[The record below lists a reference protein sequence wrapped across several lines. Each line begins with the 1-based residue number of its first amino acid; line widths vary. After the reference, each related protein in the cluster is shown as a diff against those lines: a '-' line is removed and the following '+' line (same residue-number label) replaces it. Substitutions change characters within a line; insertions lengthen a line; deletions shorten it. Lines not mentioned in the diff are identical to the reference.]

1 MILCLGPH
9 RTGTSAVTAAIAAL
23 GADLGFASVYA
34 NEENQKGFFE
44 HPDLIVLNE
53 KVLGA
58 LGGAWDAPA
67 FDGGQAL
74 ALADP
79 GLVAGLQDEAVAFLD
94 RVFAGSDLA
103 VLKDPRLCVLLGF
116 WLPAI
121 RAAGFDRI
129 YMVHVLRD
137 PAEAAQSQQTRVLR
151 RPEYYE
157 MGRLL
162 PEGAALWL
170 SYMTQM
176 WDGFDQSRHLMLAFD
191 DLVDHPATALG
202 RVSDF
207 LELVPDAA
215 AMAEF
220 ATGFLDAGLRHSKG
234 NPDQSAMI
242 AAVLPQA
249 HALYA
254 LMRPLA
260 AQGGLQ
266 SGDLAAALE
275 LAGQTRATLVEIQS
289 AAAARLS
296 NGKRRTDADLARV
309 QDHLVEAEKSAQ
321 NLRAE
326 IAKREADLLAELAKR
341 DMELQGYSA
350 ELAKA
355 QTAIGN
361 VIAERAALLADR
373 TRVAQEYKKT
383 LDQTVKDFTA
393 QSAALLADRDRVAQE
408 YKKTLDE
415 TIAAFESQ
423 RAGAEAQSLH
433 DRLVFERDL
442 DLVRQAEAEALALVA
457 AMKTSRSWKITAPL
471 RSGGAL
477 ARRAAQKIG
486 AGWIWFNHIAKKR
499 YRDISKRSPWLAET
513 LRRLVVPMFR
523 AGNRAILRSD
533 YAPAARSHAA
543 FVAGQAEHQF
553 HYQRPQVM
561 TGFSPLV
568 TILVPNY
575 NHAPYLRQR
584 LDSIFA
590 QSWTN
595 YEVLL
600 MDDCSTDD
608 SRAILQDYADR
619 FPDKARVIFNEV
631 NSGGVFHQWEKGLR
645 AARGDLIW
653 VAESDDWCSPNFLE
667 TLVPFFANQAVQLA
681 YATTLFMNKDGT
693 EQVWSLAEYLA
704 DLGPDRWHSSFVM
717 TAPQIV
723 AEGFAERNLIPNV
736 SSAVFRRLDR
746 LEVLENDIWRSMR
759 TCGDW
764 VFYLNQI
771 RGGLIAFSPDAQN
784 FYRQHPAN
792 TSVTSFSKDSYY
804 IEHEIVAKTV
814 QRHYAVEP
822 SVFQRQHQNL
832 ILHWTRN
839 RPSFVR
845 AEFDACYA
853 LARITAEAAR
863 RKPKLLMAGFAFCSG
878 GGETFPITLA
888 NVMKTAG
895 YDITYLNCM
904 QEEDIPG
911 IRDQL
916 ARDIPVVTN
925 FEDLNGILR
934 DFDIDVI
941 HSHHA
946 WVDNTILD
954 ILPED
959 SPTKT
964 VITLHGMYET
974 LSDEQLKRTLPRLVK
989 RTGAMV
995 YIADKNVSA
1004 LVSRGL
1010 VRAEELPRIDNAL
1023 AKGAVTAVDRATLGI
1038 AADAFVLTVVSRAI
1052 APKGWQEAIEAVA
1065 RAREISAKNVHLILV
1080 GDGPEYDR
1088 LKGQV
1093 PPFVHLE
1100 GFRSNT
1106 RDYFA
1111 TADAGLLPSRF
1122 KGESFPLVIIDCLHA
1137 GRPVISSDLGEIPYM
1152 LTTPDGVAGAM
1163 FALDDWQV
1171 PVEQLALIIAD
1182 LARNRSLLDKMT
1194 ALVPQ
1199 AAKRFDPDL
1208 MRDRYDAVY
1217 QRVIQRAEDRQA
1229 AE

>member
-44 HPDLIVLNE
+44 HPDLIALNE
-53 KVLGA
+53 KVLAA
-58 LGGAWDAPA
+58 LSGAWDAPA
-67 FDGGQAL
+67 FDGRQAL

-79 GLVAGLQDEAVAFLD
+79 GLVAGLHDEAVAFLT
-94 RVFAGSDLA
+94 RVFSGSDLA

-121 RAAGFDRI
+121 RAAGFARI
-129 YMVHVLRD
+129 DIVHVLRD
-137 PAEAAQSQQTRVLR
+137 PAEAALSQQMRVLR

-176 WDGFDQSRHLMLAFD
+176 WDGFDQAGHLMLAYD
-191 DLVDHPATALG
+191 DLVDNPATSLDQ
-202 RVSDF
+202 VSDF
-207 LELVPDAA
+207 LGLVPDAA
-215 AMAEF
+215 AVAEF
-220 ATGFLDAGLRHSKG
+220 SAGFLDAKLRHSIVG
-234 NPDQSAMI
+234 PAETAAI
-242 AAVLPQA
+242 GAVLPQA
-249 HALYA
+249 QALYA

-260 AQGGLQ
+260 GQGALQ
-266 SGDLAAALE
+266 EGDLVAALDQAE
-275 LAGQTRATLVEIQS
+275 QASATLVEIQS
-289 AAAARLS
+289 RAAARLS

-326 IAKREADLLAELAKR
+326 IVKREADLLAELAKR
-341 DMELQGYSA
+341 DLELQGYA
-350 ELAKA
+350 TELGKA
-355 QTAIGN
+355 QAAVGD
-361 VIAERAALLADR
+361 VIAERG
-373 TRVAQEYKKT
+373 
-383 LDQTVKDFTA
+383 
-393 QSAALLADRDRVAQE
+393 ALLADRDRVAQE

-415 TIAAFESQ
+415 TVAAFEAQ
-423 RAGAEAQSLH
+423 RAGAEAQRAGAEAQNLH

-457 AMKTSRSWKITAPL
+457 ALKASHSWKITAPL
-471 RSGGAL
+471 RSGGDL
-477 ARRAAQKIG
+477 ARRMANKIG
-486 AGWIWFNHIAKKR
+486 AIWIRFNHIAKRR

-513 LRRLVVPMFR
+513 LRRLVVPMIR

-533 YAPAARSHAA
+533 YVPAARSYST
-543 FVAGQAEHQF
+543 FVAGRAEHQF

-561 TGFSPLV
+561 AGFEPLV

-608 SRAILQDYADR
+608 SRAILQDYAER
-619 FPDKARVIFNEV
+619 YPDKARVMFNDV

-653 VAESDDWCSPNFLE
+653 VAESDDWCGPNFLE

-681 YATTLFMNKDGT
+681 YGTTCFMNKDGT
-693 EQVWSLAEYLA
+693 EQVWSMAEYLS
-704 DLGPDRWHSSFVM
+704 DLGSDRWQSSFVM

-723 AEGFAERNLIPNV
+723 AEGFAERNIIPNV

-814 QRHYAVEP
+814 QRHFAVEP

-845 AEFDACYA
+845 AEFDACYS
-853 LARITAEAAR
+853 LARITAEAAL

-995 YIADKNVSA
+995 YIAEKNVSA

-1010 VRAEELPRIDNAL
+1010 VRADELPRIDNAL

-1038 AADAFVLTVVSRAI
+1038 ASDAFVLTVVSRAI
-1052 APKGWQEAIEAVA
+1052 APKGWQEAIESVT
-1065 RAREISAKNVHLILV
+1065 RAREISAKDVHLILV

-1100 GFRSNT
+1100 GFRGNT

-1111 TADAGLLPSRF
+1111 AADAGLLPSRF

-1152 LTTPDGVAGAM
+1152 LTTPDGVAGVM

-1171 PVEQLALIIAD
+1171 PVERLALIIAD

-1194 ALVPQ
+1194 ARVPQ

-1217 QRVIQRAEDRQA
+1217 RRVILRAEDRQA

>member
-1 MILCLGPH
+1 MTTRRMILCLGPH
-9 RTGTSAVTAAIAAL
+9 RTGTSAATAAIAAL
-23 GADLGFASVYA
+23 GADLGFAGVYA
-34 NEENQKGFFE
+34 NDENQKGFFE
-44 HPDLIVLNE
+44 HPDLIALNE
-53 KVLGA
+53 KVLAA

-67 FDGGQAL
+67 FDGRQAL

-79 GLVAGLQDEAVAFLD
+79 GLVADLRDEAVAFLA
-94 RVFAGSDLA
+94 RAFAGSDLA

-116 WLPAI
+116 WVPAI
-121 RAAGFDRI
+121 RAAGFAQID
-129 YMVHVLRD
+129 MVHVLRD
-137 PAEAAQSQQTRVLR
+137 PAEAALSQQTRVLR
-151 RPEYYE
+151 RPQYYE
-157 MGRLL
+157 MGRHL

-176 WDGFDQSRHLMLAFD
+176 WDDFDQARHLVLAFD
-191 DLVDHPATALG
+191 DLVDQPATALG

-207 LELVPDAA
+207 LGLVPDTA
-215 AMAEF
+215 AMEAF
-220 ATGFLDAGLRHSKG
+220 STGFLDAQLRHSKIG
-234 NPDQSAMI
+234 PAQRAEID
-242 AAVLPQA
+242 AVLPQA
-249 HALYA
+249 QALYA
-254 LMRPLA
+254 LMRPFAGQGALKPGALDA
-260 AQGGLQ
+260 AL
-266 SGDLAAALE
+266 DLASQAV
-275 LAGQTRATLVEIQS
+275 ATLVDIQS
-289 AAAARLS
+289 RATARLS
-296 NGKRRTDADLARV
+296 NGKRRTDAELARV
-309 QDHLVEAEKSAQ
+309 QDHLAEAEKSGDS
-321 NLRAE
+321 LRAE
-326 IAKREADLLAELAKR
+326 IDKREADLQAELGRREADLQAELAKR
-341 DMELQGYSA
+341 GGELRGYAA
-350 ELAKA
+350 ELRKA
-355 QTAIGN
+355 QAAVGD
-361 VIAERAALLADR
+361 VIAER
-373 TRVAQEYKKT
+373 T
-383 LDQTVKDFTA
+383 
-393 QSAALLADRDRVAQE
+393 ALLADRDRVVHD
-408 YKKTLDE
+408 YKTTLDE
-415 TIAAFESQ
+415 TVAAFEAQ
-423 RAGAEAQSLH
+423 RAGAEAQNLH

-457 AMKTSRSWKITAPL
+457 ALKASHSWKITAPL
-471 RSGGAL
+471 RAGGDV
-477 ARRAAQKIG
+477 ARRAAHKIG
-486 AGWIWFNHIAKKR
+486 AGWIRFNHIAKRR

-513 LRRLVVPMFR
+513 LRRLVVPMIR
-523 AGNRAILRSD
+523 AGNRAILNSD
-533 YAPAARSHAA
+533 YAPAVRSHAA
-543 FVAGQAEHQF
+543 FVAGQRDHQF
-553 HYQRPQVM
+553 HYQRPQILD
-561 TGFSPLV
+561 GFAPLV

-575 NHAPYLRQR
+575 NHGAYLRQR

-595 YEVLL
+595 FEVLL

-608 SRAILQDYADR
+608 SRTILQDYADR
-619 FPDKARVIFNEV
+619 YPDKARVIFNQV

-681 YATTLFMNKDGT
+681 YATTCFMNKDGT
-693 EQVWSLAEYLA
+693 EQVWSLAEYLS
-704 DLGPDRWHSSFVM
+704 DLGPDRWQSSFVM

-746 LEVLENDIWRSMR
+746 LEVLENDIWRTMR

-814 QRHYAVEP
+814 QRHYAVEA

-845 AEFDACYA
+845 ADFDACYS
-853 LARITAEAAR
+853 LARITAEAAL

-911 IRDQL
+911 IRNQL

-1010 VRAEELPRIDNAL
+1010 VRADDLPRIDNAL
-1023 AKGAVTAVDRATLGI
+1023 ARGAGTAVDRAALGI
-1038 AADAFVLTVVSRAI
+1038 APDAFVLTVVSRAI
-1052 APKGWQEAIEAVA
+1052 APKGWQEAIEAVT
-1065 RAREISAKNVHLILV
+1065 RARDISARDVHLILV

-1093 PPFVHLE
+1093 PTFVHLE

-1137 GRPVISSDLGEIPYM
+1137 GRPVIASDLGEIRYM

-1171 PVEQLALIIAD
+1171 PVDQLALIIAD

-1194 ALVPQ
+1194 ALVPE

>member
-23 GADLGFASVYA
+23 GADLGFASIYA

-53 KVLGA
+53 KVLAA

-67 FDGGQAL
+67 FDGRQAL
-74 ALADP
+74 AIADP
-79 GLVAGLQDEAVAFLD
+79 GLVAGLRDEAAAFLA
-94 RVFAGSDLA
+94 RAFAGSELA
-103 VLKDPRLCVLLGF
+103 VLKDPRLCVLLAF

-121 RAAGFDRI
+121 RAAGFARI
-129 YMVHVLRD
+129 DMVHVLRD
-137 PAEAAQSQQTRVLR
+137 PAEAALSQQMRVLR

-157 MGRLL
+157 MGRFL

-170 SYMTQM
+170 SCMAQM
-176 WDGFDQSRHLMLAFD
+176 WDSFEQACHLVLAYD
-191 DLVDHPATALG
+191 DLVDHPSTALG
-202 RVSDF
+202 RVSNF
-207 LELVPDAA
+207 LGLVPDAA
-215 AMAEF
+215 KMTAFSAR
-220 ATGFLDAGLRHSKG
+220 FLDADLRHSKVD
-234 NPDQSAMI
+234 PAQRAAID
-242 AAVLPQA
+242 AVLPQA
-249 HALYA
+249 QAFYA
-254 LMRPLA
+254 LIRPLA
-260 AQGGLQ
+260 GQGVLQ
-266 SGDLAAALE
+266 SGDLTAALE
-275 LAGQTRATLVEIQS
+275 QAAQASATLVEIQS
-289 AAAARLS
+289 LAAARLS

-309 QDHLVEAEKSAQ
+309 QDHLAESEKSTQ
-321 NLRAE
+321 DLR
-326 IAKREADLLAELAKR
+326 AELAKR
-341 DMELQGYSA
+341 ESNLQA
-350 ELAKA
+350 ELAKSDVELQGFSAELGKA
-355 QTAIGN
+355 QATVRA
-361 VIAERAALLADR
+361 VIAERG
-373 TRVAQEYKKT
+373 
-383 LDQTVKDFTA
+383 
-393 QSAALLADRDRVAQE
+393 ALLADRDRVAQE

-415 TIAAFESQ
+415 TVAAFEAQ

-442 DLVRQAEAEALALVA
+442 DLVRQAEAEALALVTA
-457 AMKTSRSWKITAPL
+457 LKSSRSWKITAPL
-471 RSGGAL
+471 RSGGDVV
-477 ARRAAQKIG
+477 RRVSHRMG
-486 AGWIWFNHIAKKR
+486 TGWIRFNHIAKR
-499 YRDISKRSPWLAET
+499 SYRDISKRSPWLAEA
-513 LRRLVVPMFR
+513 LRCMVVPMIR

-533 YAPAARSHAA
+533 YAPAVRTHSA

-561 TGFSPLV
+561 AGFAPLV

-595 YEVLL
+595 YEVIL

-608 SRAILQDYADR
+608 SRTILQDYADR
-619 FPDKARVIFNEV
+619 HPDKARVLFNEV

-681 YATTLFMNKDGT
+681 YATTRFMNEDGS
-693 EQVWSLAEYLA
+693 EQVWSMAEYLS
-704 DLGPDRWHSSFVM
+704 DLGPDRWQTSFVM

-723 AEGFAERNLIPNV
+723 REGFAERNIIPNV

-792 TSVTSFSKDSYY
+792 TSVTSFSRDSYY

-814 QRHYAVEP
+814 QRHYAVKP

-845 AEFDACYA
+845 AEFDACYS
-853 LARITAEAAR
+853 LSRISAEAAL
-863 RKPKLLMAGFAFCSG
+863 RKPKLLMTGFAFCSG

-904 QEEDIPG
+904 QEEDVAG

-954 ILPED
+954 LLPED
-959 SPTKT
+959 SPVKT

-995 YIADKNVSA
+995 YIAEKNVSA

-1010 VRAEELPRIDNAL
+1010 VRADELPRIDNAL
-1023 AKGAVTAVDRATLGI
+1023 AKGPVTAVDRATLGI

-1052 APKGWQEAIEAVA
+1052 APKGWQEAIEAVTRA
-1065 RAREISAKNVHLILV
+1065 RAISDKDVHLILV
-1080 GDGPEYDR
+1080 GDGPEHDR

-1137 GRPVISSDLGEIPYM
+1137 GRPVISSDLGEISYM
-1152 LTTPDGVAGAM
+1152 LTTPDGVAGVM

-1171 PVEQLALIIAD
+1171 PVERLALIIAD
-1182 LARNRSLLDKMT
+1182 LARNRSLLDKVT
-1194 ALVPQ
+1194 ARVPE

-1217 QRVIQRAEDRQA
+1217 CRVIQRAEDRQA